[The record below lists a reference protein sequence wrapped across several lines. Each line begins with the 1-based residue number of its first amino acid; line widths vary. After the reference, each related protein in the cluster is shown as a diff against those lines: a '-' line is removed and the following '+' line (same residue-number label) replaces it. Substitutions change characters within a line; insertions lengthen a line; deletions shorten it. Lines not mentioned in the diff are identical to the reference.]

1 MKYASPKYENAIIE
15 TKDVITASGEKFQ
28 VEENE
33 NGTGNVIMKAL
44 DIFK

>member
-1 MKYASPKYENAIIE
+1 MKYITPKYENAIIE

-33 NGTGNVIMKAL
+33 NGVGKVIINAF